1 MNVLLL
7 APVAIVILPFLV
19 RILTGSDKLA
29 VLSILAVIAY
39 VFFSH

>member
-7 APVAIVILPFLV
+7 APVAIVILPFLT

-29 VLSILAVIAY
+29 LLSIVAVIT
-39 VFFSH
+39 FLIFR